1 MSGQPPSKKERL
13 AAAAEALV
21 EAASLEADAATHK
34 QLAQNLDAL
43 KTSFDSNLNRVVQT
57 VKSSNENFDA
67 KINTLNQ
74 NVQGVKNEIV
84 AMKALLEEER
94 KQKTLERA
102 LKLTDL
108 GSFKYHTASE
118 YTDKNSSDLAK
129 TAIGW
134 FMLGYGFQLPKNAT
148 VYNNNNRNEDFY
160 EKFKGQI
167 KDLIKRE
174 PRLVKKDDGS
184 YSIYYS

>member
-1 MSGQPPSKKERL
+1 MSEQPPSKKERL

-108 GSFKYHTASE
+108 GSFEYSE
-118 YTDKNSSDLAK
+118 RNSYNSKKSSDLVK
-129 TAIGW
+129 TAIEW
-134 FMLGYGFQLPKNAT
+134 FMIDYGFILPSNAT
-148 VYNNNNRNEDFY
+148 VYNNRNEDFY
-160 EKFKGQI
+160 EKFKEHI
-167 KDLIKRE
+167 KKLIKRE

>member
-1 MSGQPPSKKERL
+1 MLEQPNKERL

-43 KTSFDSNLNRVVQT
+43 KTSFASNLNRVVHT
-57 VKSSNENFDA
+57 VKSSNENFHA

-74 NVQGVKNEIV
+74 NVQDVKNEIVAMKNEIV

-102 LKLTDL
+102 LNLTHL
-108 GSFKYHTASE
+108 GSFE
-118 YTDKNSSDLAK
+118 YSNARESSDLAK
-129 TAIGW
+129 KVIDW
-134 FMLGYGFQLPKNAT
+134 FMLGYGVRLPSNAT
-148 VYNNNNRNEDFY
+148 VDNNRNEDFY
-160 EKFKGQI
+160 EKFKGQM
-167 KDLIKRE
+167 KVLIKRE
-174 PRLVKKDDGS
+174 PRLVKEEDGS
-184 YSIYYS
+184 YFIYYS

>member
-1 MSGQPPSKKERL
+1 MSGQPPCKKERL

-74 NVQGVKNEIV
+74 NVQGNEIV

-102 LKLTDL
+102 LKIDQ
-108 GSFKYHTASE
+108 S
-118 YTDKNSSDLAK
+118 
-129 TAIGW
+129 W
-134 FMLGYGFQLPKNAT
+134 FLRVL
-148 VYNNNNRNEDFY
+148 
-160 EKFKGQI
+160 
-167 KDLIKRE
+167 
-174 PRLVKKDDGS
+174 
-184 YSIYYS
+184 

>member
-1 MSGQPPSKKERL
+1 MLEQPNKERL

-43 KTSFDSNLNRVVQT
+43 KTSFASNLNRVVHT

-74 NVQGVKNEIV
+74 NVQDVKNEIV

-102 LKLTDL
+102 LNLTHL
-108 GSFKYHTASE
+108 GSFE
-118 YTDKNSSDLAK
+118 YSNARESSDLAK
-129 TAIGW
+129 KVIDW
-134 FMLGYGFQLPKNAT
+134 FMLGYGVSLPSNAT
-148 VYNNNNRNEDFY
+148 VDYRNEDFY
-160 EKFKGQI
+160 EKFKGQM
-167 KDLIKRE
+167 KVLIKRE
-174 PRLVKKDDGS
+174 PRLVKEEDGS
-184 YSIYYS
+184 YFIYYS